1 MGGSTDMPAYSH
13 TQTAPLCLVLY
24 GIAIVAIV
32 LAAVMDEWLGSI
44 SVAAVGLILVLVAAA
59 FRHLTVEDEGDVL
72 AIRFGPLPLFHKR
85 VWYADIRQVEVGR
98 SLILDCWGM
107 PCTIRGG
114 WVWNLWGR
122 DCVVVQRKD
131 NSILRMGTDDAENP
145 AGFPW

>member
-1 MGGSTDMPAYSH
+1 MAAMSGPPSYSH
-13 TQTAPLCLVLY
+13 IQKAPLYLILY
-24 GIAIVAIV
+24 GAAIVTVMVAI
-32 LAAVMDEWLGSI
+32 MMGEWQGI
-44 SVAAVGLILVLVAAA
+44 VVAGGVSLVLVVLGGA
-59 FRHLTVEDEGDVL
+59 FHHFTVEDEGDVL